1 MSMKKW
7 HIWLVAV
14 VSIALLTIVSYAQ
27 EEAPVIEIPEQELVP
42 EPIAETAEIVEEA
55 EVVADVPA
63 EEPAE
68 IVEEVTESI
77 DAAPEAAKPV
87 EVAPEPVRETVVL
100 ETVDPVV
107 LEEQPAPS
115 LIVETHSLEAVH
127 LEPTMKSDN
136 VLVLAYEYVI
146 KDRLAIGAR
155 VTTFTLED
163 AERDSREESY
173 LGSITKLDAEQ
184 DNSPRL
190 FINYKLIRYLGV
202 GVTWNELRAATVT
215 HVREEGIPGDMH
227 TDGTIDLQGLL
238 YYVTVRLPNRTR
250 FTPFAEYGVA
260 QYDSNFDHDP
270 GWRSSGNSRLM
281 VVEDTDSNYYAVGL
295 DIQILEGLQV
305 NLYYRKMDV
314 DVDAKYYLNDDEM
327 NGDPREEATFPMGN
341 YAYGLGLKYAF

>member
-1 MSMKKW
+1 MSMKIW
-7 HIWLVAV
+7 HVWLAAIISIAVLTV
-14 VSIALLTIVSYAQ
+14 VSSAQ
-27 EEAPVIEIPEQELVP
+27 EEVPVIEIPEQDSAP
-42 EPIAETAEIVEEA
+42 EPIVETVEVVEEA
-55 EVVADVPA
+55 EVVEDIHT
-63 EEPAE
+63 EEQVE
-68 IVEEVTESI
+68 VVEEVTKSI
-77 DAAPEAAKPV
+77 DAAPEVARTRPVEVDSEPDRKTGVIKAEKPV
-87 EVAPEPVRETVVL
+87 EEQSPLPLFEEEHSRDAVRL
-100 ETVDPVV
+100 
-107 LEEQPAPS
+107 QPAM
-115 LIVETHSLEAVH
+115 A
-127 LEPTMKSDN
+127 SDN
-136 VLVLAYEYVI
+136 VFILAYEYVI
-146 KDRLAIGAR
+146 KDRLAVGAR

-163 AERDSREESY
+163 TERDSRDDSY

-327 NGDPREEATFPMGN
+327 TGDPREEATFPMGN